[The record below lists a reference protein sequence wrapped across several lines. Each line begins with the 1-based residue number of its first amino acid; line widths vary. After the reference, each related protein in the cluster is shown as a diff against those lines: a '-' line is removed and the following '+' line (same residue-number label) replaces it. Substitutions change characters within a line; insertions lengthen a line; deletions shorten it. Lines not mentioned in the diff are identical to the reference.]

1 MKSALKA
8 TVILGGSSMMSALI
22 ALVSAK
28 CWAVLIGPVGVGYI
42 SALQSLLGL
51 SFMIAGLGIGNAI
64 VRVGAKAVSEGDER
78 ELAANWRA
86 GFYLIILFGAVAA
99 AVLTIFCRQISVLIF
114 GDAGESIYVAVV
126 SLALLGALLSNFFI
140 GVFNAHHR
148 VATLAKISV
157 LNHLIGACSLIG
169 FIYFFRVHGIA
180 FGMLCGITLSSAL
193 NYFWLKREIPFP
205 AIDVSFDEIKKAA
218 FSFVRFGV
226 PYTASMIVGT
236 GVQLAIPLLILNHLG
251 AEGAGYY
258 RAAFGISTVSLSLV
272 LTAMGQD
279 YYPRLS
285 AIADD
290 ELKINELINQQQRLI
305 LILLAPIILWLLLLA
320 PVLIRLLYSGEF
332 EAAQPVFKWIV
343 AGDLFKSMGWVL
355 SFVILARNKSHLYF
369 FSEAIGGA
377 TAIAAVLFGMQR
389 YGLEGVGIGYFV
401 SYLAYFIGVFLL
413 VRREITLQYS
423 TGNKL
428 LMLSVSV
435 AVLGTNI
442 FSFWGNSDVSKAF
455 LLITAVAAAI
465 FSVVSL
471 INDIGVETLLSR
483 AKFWQK

>member
-1 MKSALKA
+1 
-8 TVILGGSSMMSALI
+8 
-22 ALVSAK
+22 
-28 CWAVLIGPVGVGYI
+28 PVGVGYI
-42 SALQSLLGL
+42 SALQSILGL
-51 SFMIAGLGIGNAI
+51 SGMIAGLGIGTAI
-64 VRVGAKAVSEGDER
+64 VRVSAKAISEGDER
-78 ELAANWRA
+78 ELAANRRA
-86 GFYLIILFGAVAA
+86 GFYLIILFGAIVA
-99 AVLTIFCRQISVLIF
+99 AVLTILRREISVLIF
-114 GDAGESIYVAVV
+114 GDASESFYIGII
-126 SLALLGALLSNFFI
+126 SLAMLGSLLINFFI
-140 GVFNAHHR
+140 GILNAHHR
-148 VATLAKISV
+148 VSTLAQIGV
-157 LNHLIGACSLIG
+157 LNTLINACSLIG
-169 FIYFFRVHGIA
+169 FVYFFRIRGIA
-180 FGMLCGITLSSAL
+180 FGILCGMALNSAL

-236 GVQLAIPLLILNHLG
+236 GVQLALPLLILNHLG
-251 AEGAGYY
+251 AEGAGFY
-258 RAAFGISTVSLSLV
+258 RAAFGISTMSLSLV
-272 LTAMGQD
+272 LNAMGQD

-290 ELKINELINQQQRLI
+290 KLKINELVNQQQRLI

-389 YGLEGVGIGYFV
+389 YGLEGAGIGYFV

-423 TGNKL
+423 AGNKL
-428 LMLSVSV
+428 LMLLVSV

-442 FSFWGNSDVSKAF
+442 LSFWGISDVSKAF
-455 LLITAVAAAI
+455 LLIAAVAAAI